1 MIHQHDGAVSPVVG
15 VMLMLVVVI
24 IIAAVV
30 SAYAGGMMSDQHKTP
45 QASVSG
51 KTVIESIKDTDTSD
65 YISSYPEGFTA
76 SNGVLFEHN
85 GGDSFSLDDIYV
97 VLQKS
102 DTKYSLSSDNR
113 INRTSATCLPAS
125 IPGYLNKIGSNDKMI
140 KSGDRFMLYADNCK
154 ITRDGSA
161 ITWKPE
167 GASKDCPLYIND
179 KIQYKIVDRVSGRVI
194 TSGEFLVE

>member
-1 MIHQHDGAVSPVVG
+1 MIHERDGAVSPVVG

-51 KTVIESIKDTDTSD
+51 KIVIESIKDTDATD
-65 YISSYPEGFTA
+65 YLSSYPSGFTA

-102 DTKYSLSSDNR
+102 DTKYSLSSGDS
-113 INRTSATCLPAS
+113 INRTSGTCLPAS
-125 IPGYLNKIGSNDKMI
+125 IPGYLNKTGSNDKMI

-154 ITRDGSA
+154 ITPIGSA
-161 ITWKPE
+161 ITWKPD
-167 GASKDCPLYIND
+167 GASKDCPLYMND